1 MWLTGFVLL
10 VLLCL
15 LCYSV
20 WSVFHHCIP
29 VMIISEWCDPHRVPR
44 QEVQCAKVIP
54 VFSMSSYYCKSCS
67 FSTCVLN
74 AFTTHA
80 KVHKNVANHCF
91 ACGISECP
99 CIFRSFQSFKS
110 HVYLHLGKAKMAPIE
125 IRAQPQNVVLS
136 CQVEGC
142 KFQSTVF
149 WSFCAHLKWHIRD
162 GKKVTCPYTGCAKY
176 FQVRSTFPLT

>member
-1 MWLTGFVLL
+1 MSFTILSCTLCQSLLVMWLTGFVLL
-10 VLLCL
+10 VFVCF

-20 WSVFHHCIP
+20 WSEFHHCIP
-29 VMIISEWCDPHRVPR
+29 VVIISEWCDPHWVPR
-44 QEVQCAKVIP
+44 PEVQSAKVIP
-54 VFSMSSYYCKSCS
+54 AFSMSSYNFKSCS
-67 FSTCVLN
+67 FSTSVLN

-91 ACGISECP
+91 ACGISEYP
-99 CIFRSFQSFKS
+99 CIFRRFQSFKS
-110 HVYLHLGKAKMAPIE
+110 HMYRHHGKAKMAPIE

-149 WSFCAHLKWHIRD
+149 FKSLCTHEMA
-162 GKKVTCPYTGCAKY
+162 Y
-176 FQVRSTFPLT
+176 